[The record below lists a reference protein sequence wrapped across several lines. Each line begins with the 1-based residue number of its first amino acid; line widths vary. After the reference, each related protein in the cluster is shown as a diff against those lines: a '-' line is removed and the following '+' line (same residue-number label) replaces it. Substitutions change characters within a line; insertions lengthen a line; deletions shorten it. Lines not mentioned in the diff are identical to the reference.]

1 MKNLIIVE
9 SFTKTKTISKYL
21 NNNYNVICSLGHI
34 NNLPHNELAIDTERW
49 IGKYVIT
56 NKKSLDNIKTHV
68 KESDIIYIASDPD
81 MEGEAIAFHIYENIK
96 GLLKGKKHYRISFN
110 EISKDA
116 IINAIQNPRDIDYKI
131 VEAQETR
138 RFVDRLV
145 GYKLSP
151 LLWQNFQDNTLS
163 VGRVQTIALLI
174 CKQQLDKITN
184 HNLDIYWRVFG
195 EYVFEKNKFE
205 FTLYSSEGKVVKEC
219 WEKAKE
225 IVSSFGL
232 SLTFNVNVNQNNRVQ
247 HPPAPYTTTTMQQDA
262 YSKYRFSS
270 KKTMALAQQLYESG
284 YITYMRTDSTHISD
298 QFKNIIIKYIEDNYP
313 KHSQFRKHKNKIAN
327 AQEAHE
333 AVRVVDVYK
342 SCDMTDEHNKLYKM
356 IWCRSIASQMI
367 GAEYTDICVQ
377 INYQHIKD
385 YAFIH
390 NKSLLIK
397 KGYQVVYKQEE
408 DSGVI
413 DDVEKYKKYMN
424 HLKPYKFRADASI
437 DNVPS
442 LYNEIS
448 LIKEL
453 EKYGIGRPS
462 TYSTIVDKILTKKYV
477 NRGENPAHKI
487 ISKNFILKNNIPEEK
502 DIEINTSNK
511 KKDLLVPSVLGIN
524 IIEYLKTKIPYLLDI
539 NFTANM
545 ETTLD
550 KITNEEITKNSVLND
565 FYNNHILPVSL
576 TQEPTNKVYK
586 TKESGIIKTK
596 FGYCYYHKNENR
608 YTNIESY
615 LKWKKID
622 VEKLSCNEID
632 FLKSLPKKIDS
643 ENELHIGQY
652 GLYLKCNGKNVRLD
666 KNKWDLYLNQ

>member
-49 IGKYVIT
+49 IGNYVIT
-56 NKKSLDNIKTHV
+56 NKKALDNIKKHV
-68 KESDIIYIASDPD
+68 RESDIIYIASDPD
-81 MEGEAIAFHIYENIK
+81 MEGEAIAFHIYQNIK
-96 GLLKGKKHYRISFN
+96 GLLKGKTHYRITFN
-110 EISKDA
+110 EISK
-116 IINAIQNPRDIDYKI
+116 NAITNAIENPRDIDYKV

-163 VGRVQTIALLI
+163 VGRVQTIALLM

-184 HNLDIYWRVFG
+184 HNLDIYWRIFG
-195 EYVFEKNKFE
+195 EYLFEKTKFE
-205 FTLYSSEGKVVKEC
+205 FTLHHSENKKVVKEC
-219 WEKAKE
+219 WDKAKE
-225 IVSSFGL
+225 IVGNFGFL
-232 SLTFNVNVNQNNRVQ
+232 QTFKVNINETKRTQ

-270 KKTMALAQQLYESG
+270 KKTMSLAQQLYENG
-284 YITYMRTDSTHISD
+284 YITYMRTDSTHVSD
-298 QFKNIIIKYIEDNYP
+298 QFKNVIIKFIEENYP
-313 KHSQFRKHKNKIAN
+313 NHSQFRKHKNKIAN

-333 AVRVVDVYK
+333 AVRVVDIYK
-342 SCDMTDEHNKLYKM
+342 SCDMTDDHNKLYKM
-356 IWCRSIASQMI
+356 IWSRTVASQMI
-367 GAEYTDICVQ
+367 SAEYIDLCVH
-377 INYQHIKD
+377 INYLHIKE
-385 YAFIH
+385 YTLVH
-390 NKSLLIK
+390 NKSLLVK
-397 KGYQVVYKQEE
+397 KGYQIVYKQEE
-408 DSGVI
+408 DGNVL
-413 DDVEKYKKYMN
+413 DDVEKYIKYMN
-424 HLKPYKFRADASI
+424 NLKPYKFRADASI

-453 EKYGIGRPS
+453 EKHGIGRPS
-462 TYSTIVDKILTKKYV
+462 TYSTIIDKILTKKYV
-477 NRGENPAHKI
+477 SRGENPSHKI
-487 ISKNFILKNNIPEEK
+487 TSKNYILKKNVPEEK
-502 DIEINTSNK
+502 VIEIDTSNK
-511 KKDLLVPSVLGIN
+511 KRDLLVPSELGIN

-545 ETTLD
+545 ESTLD
-550 KITNEEITKNSVLND
+550 KISDEKISKNNVLTD
-565 FYNNHILPVSL
+565 FYNNHILPVALKEQS
-576 TQEPTNKVYK
+576 NKVYHN
-586 TKESGIIKTK
+586 KEDGIIKTK

-615 LKWKKID
+615 LKWKNKG
-622 VEKLSCNEID
+622 VEALSCNEIE
-632 FLKSLPKKIDS
+632 FLKSLPKNIDS
-643 ENELHIGQY
+643 ENVLHIGQY

-666 KNKWDLYLNQ
+666 KNKWDLYLN